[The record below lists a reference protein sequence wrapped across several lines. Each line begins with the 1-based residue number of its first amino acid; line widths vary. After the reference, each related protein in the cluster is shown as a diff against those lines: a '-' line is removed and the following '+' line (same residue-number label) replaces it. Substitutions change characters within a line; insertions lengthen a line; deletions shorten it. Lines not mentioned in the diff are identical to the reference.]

1 MSAELSLLEENIDA
15 GLAERAA
22 HCHHEVQ
29 LYESDA
35 FLCEVVASF
44 LAEGFRAG
52 APLLVIAT
60 EAHRDQFSTQL
71 VSDGVDV
78 RDALASGQLTLL
90 DAHETLSSILIDGM
104 PDAGRFHAQVGGV
117 VQRMSAAYPRAH
129 LRAYGE
135 MVDVLWR
142 QGNREAAIRLEALWT
157 DLIRTQP
164 FSLLCAYAMENF
176 GVESDLADFD
186 RVCRSHTRVV
196 PTENFRPGKSSELRL
211 REIARLQQR
220 ARALENEIEQRSQLE
235 RSLRDAL
242 ADRERMTA
250 ALMKRE
256 DELRQQ
262 NEKLAAALRA
272 KDEFLAM
279 LGHELRNPLAP
290 ILTALELERA
300 QGADSRGHAII
311 ERQVRHLMRL
321 VDDLLDVSRM
331 VSGKVE
337 LRKRRVELA
346 ELVARGIELCSPL
359 LEQRRHALEVRVP
372 RTVVVDVDPDRMA
385 QVVSNLVTN
394 AAKYSEPGS
403 PIIVQSSASDATVR
417 LSVRDEGVGIPPE
430 MIDSIFDVFVQ
441 QPQALDRARGG
452 LGLGLTI
459 VRNLVELHGGTVSA
473 RSEGPGL
480 GSELV
485 VELPAAASPVPEAP
499 PTRSA
504 SARLGAMGKRVL
516 VVDDNEDAASLMAE
530 LLVLLGHESAVAH
543 DGPGALEVAASFA
556 PDMALLDIG
565 LPGMNGYELARR
577 LRETCPETRLIAIT
591 GYGQDTDQLR
601 TAEAGFAVHLVKP
614 VELGTL
620 TGVLEGLPARAVVLG

>member
-1 MSAELSLLEENIDA
+1 MSAELNLLDEDIDA
-15 GLAERAA
+15 RSAGHAA
-22 HCHHEVQ
+22 NGHEVQ

-35 FLCEVVASF
+35 FLCEVVASY
-44 LAEGFRAG
+44 LAEGSRAG

-78 RDALASGQLTLL
+78 RAASASGQLTII
-90 DAHETLSSILIDGM
+90 DAHDALSKIMIDGM
-104 PDAGRFHAQVGGV
+104 PHAGRFHAQIGGV
-117 VQRMSAAYPRAH
+117 VQRVSAAHPRAH

-135 MVDVLWR
+135 MVDILWR
-142 QGNREAAIRLEALWT
+142 EGNREAAIRLEDLWT
-157 DLIRTQP
+157 ELSRAQP

-176 GVESDLADFD
+176 RLESDLADFS
-186 RVCRSHTRVV
+186 RVCQSHTRVV
-196 PTENFRPGKSSELRL
+196 PTEKFMPGESPDLRT

-220 ARALENEIEQRSQLE
+220 ARALENEIEQRSELE

-242 ADRERMTA
+242 ADRKRMTD
-250 ALMKRE
+250 ALERRE

-262 NEKLAAALRA
+262 NQKLAAALRA

-300 QGADSRGHAII
+300 RGADSRGHAII
-311 ERQVRHLMRL
+311 GRQVRHLMRL

-346 ELVARGIELCSPL
+346 EVVARGIELCSPL
-359 LEQRRHALEVRVP
+359 LEQRRHALEVQVP
-372 RTVVVDVDPDRMA
+372 RAVVVDVDPDRIA

-403 PIIVQSSASDATVR
+403 TIIVAASSSGATVR
-417 LSVRDEGVGIPPE
+417 LSVRDQGVGIPPE
-430 MIDSIFDVFVQ
+430 MIDSVFDAFVQ

-485 VELPAAASPVPEAP
+485 VELPAATSPAPEVPPA
-499 PTRSA
+499 RSA
-504 SARLGAMGKRVL
+504 PGRSCVTGKRIL

-530 LLVLLGHESAVAH
+530 LLVLLGHEPVVAH
-543 DGPGALEVAASFA
+543 DGLSALEVAASFA

-565 LPGMNGYELARR
+565 LPVMNGYDLARR
-577 LRETCPETRLIAIT
+577 LRETCPETRLIALT

-601 TAEAGFAVHLVKP
+601 TSEAGFAVHLVKP
-614 VELGTL
+614 VDLGTL
-620 TGVLEGLPARAVVLG
+620 ARVLEESPTRPVIVR